1 MVDEKLSHMKSVI
14 GECGS
19 AVIAFSGGVD
29 SSVVCAVAHE
39 VLGNNVV
46 AVTAVS
52 PTYPPGE
59 IEVAKKVAERIGIKH
74 IIITTN
80 ELRDKNF
87 TKNPAE
93 RCYYCKSELL
103 RKLDGVRKKSRFE
116 KIFDGTNSDDFFDFR
131 PGLRAVKEF
140 SVLSPL
146 ALAGMTKEDVRK
158 LALRLG
164 LPNADKPAN
173 PCLASRIPFG
183 QKIMRRKL
191 QRIAKGEEFLQFLG
205 FRVVRVRD
213 YGDLA
218 KVEVEKDELKKA
230 RKLEGKICAALKK
243 LGYARVEIDPRG
255 YRMGGANEFS
265 GDVWKGQISSTA
277 ASSRRR
283 SHRSGPSRLRRS
295 SVKR

>member
-1 MVDEKLSHMKSVI
+1 MINRCDEMVDEKLSRMKSVI
-14 GECGS
+14 GGCGS

-29 SSVVCAVAHE
+29 SSVVCAVARE
-39 VLGNNVV
+39 VLGDNVV

-52 PTYPPGE
+52 PTYPPRE
-59 IEVAKKVAERIGIKH
+59 IEVAKKVAERIGIRH

-80 ELRDKNF
+80 EFKDENF

-103 RKLDGVRKKSRFE
+103 RKLDGVRKKLRFE
-116 KIFDGTNSDDFFDFR
+116 KIFDGTNSDDFLDFR

-140 SVLSPL
+140 DVLSPL
-146 ALAGMTKEDVRK
+146 ALAGMTKKDVRE
-158 LALRLG
+158 LAVRLG

-183 QKIMRRKL
+183 QKITRRKL
-191 QRIAKGEEFLQFLG
+191 QRIARSEEFLHSLG

-213 YGDLA
+213 HGDLA
-218 KVEVEKDELKKA
+218 KVEVGKDELKKTI
-230 RKLEGKICAALKK
+230 KLEDKICAALKK

-255 YRMGGANEFS
+255 YRMGGSNL
-265 GDVWKGQISSTA
+265 
-277 ASSRRR
+277 
-283 SHRSGPSRLRRS
+283 P
-295 SVKR
+295 

>member
-1 MVDEKLSHMKSVI
+1 
-14 GECGS
+14 
-19 AVIAFSGGVD
+19 
-29 SSVVCAVAHE
+29 
-39 VLGNNVV
+39 LGNNVV

-52 PTYPPGE
+52 PTYPLGE
-59 IEVAKKVAERIGIKH
+59 IEIARKVAEQIGIEHK
-74 IIITTN
+74 IITTD
-80 ELRDKNF
+80 ELEDKNF

-103 RKLDGVRKKSRFE
+103 RKLDGVRKKLRFE
-116 KIFDGTNSDDFFDFR
+116 KIFDGTNLDDLLDIR

-140 SVLSPL
+140 SVSSPL

-158 LALRLG
+158 LAVQLG

-173 PCLASRIPFG
+173 PCLASRIPFS
-183 QKIMRRKL
+183 QKITRRKL

-218 KVEVEKDELKKA
+218 KVEVGKDELKKA

-255 YRMGGANEFS
+255 YRMGGVNEFS